1 MSKTVHAVPP
11 ARLLRHPLGL
21 FGLGFGSGLSPRA
34 PGTLGSLIALA
45 LWWLF
50 LQAQPAWPI
59 QFLAVLASVPLCIWA
74 AQWTAERLSVKD
86 PRCVVSDEFAGQ
98 WLVLLVVPPS
108 WPWWLAAFVL
118 FRVFDIAKPWPMPR
132 LERLPGGVGIVAD
145 DLMAG
150 IYAAA
155 LLLLAQLL

>member
-1 MSKTVHAVPP
+1 MSAAPIARSP

-21 FGLGFGSGLSPRA
+21 LALGLGSGLSPRA
-34 PGTLGSLIALA
+34 PGTMGSLVALA

-50 LQAQPAWPI
+50 LQAQPAWPM
-59 QFLAVLASVPLCIWA
+59 QLLAVLASIPLCVWA
-74 AQWTAERLSVKD
+74 AHWTAARLSVKD

-118 FRVFDIAKPWPMPR
+118 FRLFDIAKPWPMPS
-132 LERLPGGVGIVAD
+132 LERLPGGFGIVAD

-155 LLLLAQLL
+155 VVLLAQTF